1 MIFIDAPLLSIILD
15 FSWFNRTI
23 FATELWQFESDLR
36 SSRNKSLI
44 SPPPCPQ
51 KGRPEAR
58 SFGFRSCMQRPA
70 RPEYLE
76 YVTNATLEL
85 NEIVNLIF
93 GLMKL
98 PWKRWV

>member
-1 MIFIDAPLLSIILD
+1 
-15 FSWFNRTI
+15 
-23 FATELWQFESDLR
+23 
-36 SSRNKSLI
+36 
-44 SPPPCPQ
+44 
-51 KGRPEAR
+51 
-58 SFGFRSCMQRPA
+58 MQRPA